1 MFALDTAEQTS
12 KDIRAVSTSLDLST
26 SAERRRA
33 ATIASDSIT
42 YGVVPRLMILLAEQ
56 SCSSY
61 RPGVLPVT
69 HSPPSVPQKQRV
81 TGKMQKL
88 SRLAAMMNRMKTGK
102 PWTLDANRHK
112 ASSTNAGGT
121 TVTRFARLRQGS
133 RYPIIIIIIIII
145 RIIRIRRRRRRRKKK
160 KHAWCLPVSEQYRRR
175 RVFM

>member
-1 MFALDTAEQTS
+1 MYAGPICVCVLSYSASSIFFTTYKHDMFALDTAEQTS

-102 PWTLDANRHK
+102 P
-112 ASSTNAGGT
+112 
-121 TVTRFARLRQGS
+121 
-133 RYPIIIIIIIII
+133 
-145 RIIRIRRRRRRRKKK
+145 
-160 KHAWCLPVSEQYRRR
+160 
-175 RVFM
+175 